1 MTDSSAV
8 WNGQDPTMSSQDDF
22 QQFLDMGI
30 NNLGDALQFDF
41 HDFNPQQGQDAQMI
55 HHDGGVRMD
64 IGMDNNRGGMGQ
76 DTTMQEH
83 IPATTTT
90 TSHPIQGAPISHAH
104 GSTES
109 LSELDAQIQY
119 LQHQRHQQQQ
129 WQMQEQQ
136 RNVYAQNRMIP
147 PTPNSV
153 EMHGAAAQFYPPSGS
168 QSRGMFDRYQMNG
181 KEQDVSE

>member
-1 MTDSSAV
+1 MDSSAG
-8 WNGQDPTMSSQDDF
+8 WNGQDPTMSGQEDF
-22 QQFLDMGI
+22 QQYLDMGI

-41 HDFNPQQGQDAQMI
+41 QDFNPQQGQDAQMI
-55 HHDGGVRMD
+55 HHDSRDRMD
-64 IGMDNNRGGMGQ
+64 IGMDNNRGGIGQ

-83 IPATTTT
+83 IPAVTTTA
-90 TSHPIQGAPISHAH
+90 SRPPIQGAPISHAH

-129 WQMQEQQ
+129 WQMREQQ
-136 RNVYAQNRMIP
+136 RNFYAQNRMIP
-147 PTPNSV
+147 PTPNSI
-153 EMHGAAAQFYPPSGS
+153 EMHGATAQFYPPSGS
-168 QSRGMFDRYQMNG
+168 QSRAMFDRYQVNA